1 METPADA
8 TRDLVARLDRARRA
22 ARWRRSAVG
31 IAIALGLVAAA
42 YVIRLRQTQQPPAIR
57 YDTAQATRGPLTVKV
72 TATGTLQPVTQV
84 DVGTEV
90 SGTVEKVFV
99 NFNDRVEAG
108 QILARLDTT
117 QLAAKERQSRAAL
130 DLAEA
135 RVEDARA
142 TVTETTRKLE
152 RADKLIERRL
162 SSMED
167 HDTLRAARDRS
178 VAGVTVALAQVNQA
192 RAQLDYDQRL
202 LEKAV
207 IHAPISGI
215 VLKRQVEPGQTVVAA
230 LQTPVFFTLAENLT
244 QMELHVQVD
253 EADVGQVASGQAAE
267 FIVDAYPNRSFPAV
281 ITLVRFVPQT
291 VDNVVTYE
299 TLLTVDN
306 SALLLRPGMTVT
318 AEITVKHSAD
328 VLRVPNAA
336 LRFVP
341 PMPEQASNDSNSSLV
356 GRLMWRPPPVAKR
369 DVANA
374 TQGSRVWVLRDGQ
387 PVAVAVKTGVTDR
400 TQTEITEGDLAT
412 GSGVLIDSHVP
423 PKS

>member
-1 METPADA
+1 METPAEA
-8 TRDLVARLDRARRA
+8 TRDLVARLDGARNAARR
-22 ARWRRSAVG
+22 RRSAIGV
-31 IAIALGLVAAA
+31 AIGLALAAA
-42 YVIRLRQTQQPPAIR
+42 TYAIRTHQTQPPPAIR

-99 NFNDRVEAG
+99 DFNDRVEAG
-108 QILARLDTT
+108 QILARLDAT

-130 DLAEA
+130 ELAEA
-135 RVEDARA
+135 RVTDARA
-142 TVTETTRKLE
+142 TVTETARKLE

-167 HDTLRAARDRS
+167 HDTLRAARDRAA
-178 VAGVTVALAQVNQA
+178 AGVTVALAQVNQA

-230 LQTPVFFTLAENLT
+230 LQTPVLFTLAENLT

-253 EADVGQVASGQAAE
+253 EADVGQVASGQPAE
-267 FIVDAYPNRSFPAV
+267 FIVDAYPNIRFPAV

-341 PMPEQASNDSNSSLV
+341 PTREPASNDSNSSLV

-369 DVANA
+369 DVADT
-374 TQGSRVWVLRDGQ
+374 TQGARVWVLRDGQ
-387 PVAVAVKTGVTDR
+387 PLALAVKTGATDR
-400 TQTEITEGDLAT
+400 TQTEITDGELTA
-412 GSGVLIDSHVP
+412 GSVVLIDSHGP
-423 PKS
+423 PES